1 MPELSSDFAAG
12 FITEN
17 QVFKCDDDDDC
28 TCGCRVLI
36 DYK

>member
-1 MPELSSDFAAG
+1 MSKLDSNLATGAESTVGAG
-12 FITEN
+12 C
-17 QVFKCDDDDDC
+17 KCDEEKC